1 MISAQRNSYA
11 YHEYRRNRTG
21 NAGYAAGEKKRLE
34 MGETGYRRVMQ
45 KYRVEYMQKTYW
57 EIYRDF
63 AEQMGQKWQ
72 EEPVK
77 LPEKQK

>member
-1 MISAQRNSYA
+1 MVEMAQ
-11 YHEYRRNRTG
+11 
-21 NAGYAAGEKKRLE
+21 KKELRLS
-34 MGETGYRRVMQ
+34 MGENGYRRVMA

>member
-1 MISAQRNSYA
+1 
-11 YHEYRRNRTG
+11 
-21 NAGYAAGEKKRLE
+21 
-34 MGETGYRRVMQ
+34 MQ